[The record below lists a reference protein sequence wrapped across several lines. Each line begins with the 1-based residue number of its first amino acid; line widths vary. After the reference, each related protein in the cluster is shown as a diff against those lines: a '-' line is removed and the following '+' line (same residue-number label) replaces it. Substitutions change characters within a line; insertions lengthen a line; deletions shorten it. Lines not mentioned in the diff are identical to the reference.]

1 MHLSIY
7 SAYEDDMISGLSHL
21 TFVVRDLEKMAL
33 IIVEVLGGEE
43 VYSSGDKTFS
53 TSREKFFVAGG
64 LWIAIMEGDPLPT
77 RTYNHVAFKVTDA
90 ELERARVAAEALGL
104 DIRPPRVRVDGEGQ
118 SLYFHDYD
126 NHLFE
131 LHTGNLDERLARY
144 RGAERSLNNHL
155 GAGSDDEL

>member
-1 MHLSIY
+1 MLFCWDRLKQTIKWTVC
-7 SAYEDDMISGLSHL
+7 DKGLPVISGLSHL

-64 LWIAIMEGDPLPT
+64 LWIATMEGDPLPT
-77 RTYNHVAFKVTDA
+77 RTYNHVAFKVTEE
-90 ELERARVAAEALGL
+90 ELVRATAAVKRLGL
-104 DIRPPRVRVDGEGQ
+104 DMRPPRPRVDGEGQ

-131 LHTGNLDERLARY
+131 LHTGTLEQRLASY
-144 RGAERSLNNHL
+144 AKG
-155 GAGSDDEL
+155 